1 MSRRNIR
8 DHSKT
13 GSPVMATPKEQR
25 EMADLGALIEYCLI
39 KFLPISRLRNMRR
52 FPNWKGTAFGDL
64 DYLKTSLES
73 VGPERCIA
81 ATDAGQIYNPSPL
94 ESFIYLLYLLEELG
108 RSAEETKMMTGINPR
123 RMLVIS
129 DSSENT

>member
-1 MSRRNIR
+1 
-8 DHSKT
+8 
-13 GSPVMATPKEQR
+13 
-25 EMADLGALIEYCLI
+25 MADLGALIEYCLI

-94 ESFIYLLYLLEELG
+94 ESWVYVLCLVGGLG
-108 RSAEETKMMTGINPR
+108 RGGGGTKMLSGG
-123 RMLVIS
+123 
-129 DSSENT
+129 